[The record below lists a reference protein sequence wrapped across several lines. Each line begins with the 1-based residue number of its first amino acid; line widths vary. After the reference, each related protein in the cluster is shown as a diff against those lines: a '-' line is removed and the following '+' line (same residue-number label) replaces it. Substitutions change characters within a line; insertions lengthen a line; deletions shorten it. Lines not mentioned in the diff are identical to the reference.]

1 MDFLSALS
9 AVATVSTILLFLTGV
24 PICKNISQQG
34 NTKNIPIFPF
44 LSMCV
49 SATFWLKYGILKED
63 SVIMIVNSTGMVLG
77 MMYLAVYYY
86 FCTNREYVFKMLSYA
101 VLVVFPVLCYVKF
114 YVLDLAT
121 AMNHLGFVCSVGTIL
136 MYGSPLVSVS
146 QVVRNKST
154 EYLSF
159 PLCLANFLV
168 SGMWFVYGRMVEDLV
183 MQVPNFIG
191 SLLGL
196 IQVSLFAL
204 YPSGGAKK
212 YDMGGSG
219 SII

>member
-1 MDFLSALS
+1 MDLLSLLS
-9 AVATVSTILLFLTGV
+9 TVATVSTILLFLTGV
-24 PICKNISQQG
+24 QICRQIKDQG

-49 SATFWLKYGILKED
+49 SATFWLKYGILKGD
-63 SVIMIVNSTGMVLG
+63 SVIMFVNSTGMTLG
-77 MMYLAVYYY
+77 MVYLVVYYVY
-86 FCTNREYVFKMLSYA
+86 STSKEHVYKMLAYA
-101 VLVVFPVLCYVKF
+101 GLIVFPVLLYIKMVVPDKETS
-114 YVLDLAT
+114 LS
-121 AMNHLGFVCSVGTIL
+121 HLGFVCSVGTIL

-168 SGMWFVYGRMVEDLV
+168 SGMWFIYGRMVDDLV
-183 MQVPNFIG
+183 MQIPNFIG

-204 YPSGGAKK
+204 YPSGAARK
-212 YDMGGSG
+212 YDMSGTG